1 LDAIE
6 VFGDESALR
15 PSPEPCRFSEDIDGL
30 ADDLL
35 FVQLVAENAVDKV
48 EGEIVE
54 LSRPKSMSPHIVGA
68 WVIERWKTGVA
79 VRLRTNAMGSWTRVE
94 MRLKDADGGS
104 VTSVSASVGK
114 QEVAR
119 DAVVRIEGLRP
130 GVEYSGEAIAKND
143 HGESNKYPVN
153 AQGSIP
159 VERI

>member
-1 LDAIE
+1 
-6 VFGDESALR
+6 
-15 PSPEPCRFSEDIDGL
+15 
-30 ADDLL
+30 
-35 FVQLVAENAVDKV
+35 
-48 EGEIVE
+48 
-54 LSRPKSMSPHIVGA
+54 MSPHIVGA